1 MSVAESAS
9 SVRNDEL
16 RGRPLTVPLVLAVV
30 VHGPFD
36 VGLTTAAW
44 FFESNAVVLELGVL
58 TWIAI
63 KLLAIS
69 VAIWLWWDAP
79 KSNPLPYT
87 KTARTWLGV
96 LIGFGLALT
105 LPNLAIVLE
114 VILA

>member
-1 MSVAESAS
+1 MSVSESSTRAVDTS
-9 SVRNDEL
+9 LGS
-16 RGRPLTVPLVLAVV
+16 RPLTKPLALAVA

-44 FFESNAVVLELGVL
+44 VFESNAVVLELGVT
-58 TWIAI
+58 TWLAI
-63 KLLAIS
+63 KLVAIS

-79 KSNPLPYT
+79 RRNPLPYT
-87 KTARTWLGV
+87 ETARTWLGV